1 MISSEDKK
9 YIMKLVKELIPGILM
24 EINFNP
30 SIKEVGH
37 SFHGPFE
44 AKLVE
49 KLIAADPNFT
59 TPEETRSIE
68 DIKYKGN
75 YINIKFGFD
84 KKGNP
89 NICSMHRL
97 FKYFESGKIDS
108 YYILSI
114 DAKGPEYHLF
124 NVYDY
129 FDYTNFNY
137 GPGQLMLKES
147 KFKEVYTFN
156 DESRR
161 LTKSETILKM
171 ADMFKEAYDR
181 HILLKTKQQKKIE
194 EIASA
199 YK

>member
-1 MISSEDKK
+1 MILSEDKK
-9 YIMKLVKELIPGILM
+9 DIMKLGEGLTPNILK
-24 EINFNP
+24 EINFNS

-44 AKLVE
+44 AKLVD
-49 KLIAADPNFT
+49 KFMAADSNFT
-59 TPEETRSIE
+59 EAEETRSIE

-97 FKYFESGKIDS
+97 FHYFESGKIDS

-124 NVYDY
+124 NVFDY
-129 FDYTNFNY
+129 LDYTNFNY
-137 GPGQLMLKES
+137 GTGQLMLKDL

-171 ADMFKEAYDR
+171 GDMFKEAYDR

-194 EIASA
+194 EVVSA

>member
-1 MISSEDKK
+1 MILSEDKK
-9 YIMKLVKELIPGILM
+9 DIMKLGEGLTPNILK
-24 EINFNP
+24 EINFNS

-44 AKLVE
+44 AKLVD
-49 KLIAADPNFT
+49 KFMAADPNFT
-59 TPEETRSIE
+59 EAEETRSIE

-97 FKYFESGKIDS
+97 FDYFESGKIDS

-124 NVYDY
+124 NVFDY
-129 FDYTNFNY
+129 LDYTNFNY
-137 GPGQLMLKES
+137 GTGQLMLKDL

-171 ADMFKEAYDR
+171 ADMFKEECDR

-194 EIASA
+194 EVASA
-199 YK
+199 YR

>member
-1 MISSEDKK
+1 LSEDKK
-9 YIMKLVKELIPGILM
+9 DIMKLGEGLTPNILK
-24 EINFNP
+24 EINFNS

-44 AKLVE
+44 AKLVD
-49 KLIAADPNFT
+49 KFMAADSNFT
-59 TPEETRSIE
+59 EAEETRSIE

-97 FKYFESGKIDS
+97 FHYFESGKIDS

-124 NVYDY
+124 NVFDY
-129 FDYTNFNY
+129 LDYTNFNY
-137 GPGQLMLKES
+137 GTGQLMLKDL

-171 ADMFKEAYDR
+171 GDMFKEAYDR

-194 EIASA
+194 EVVSA